1 MSYIFTVLITMF
13 FSTQIV
19 NAVETPA
26 KVAEFESQYEENLY
40 SLKDLTGVYVVLDYV
55 VKATEKSHLTV
66 NPNLQ
71 KDVKKRLESAGLK
84 LLNKEEMMDTPGN
97 PELDIFP
104 TFPAHLSAEAGES
117 DSEVAI
123 PNNLTASS
131 HQCCYSSVW
140 GSFSQAAEIERKL
153 GSKYRLSTWGNG
165 SNTDSCDRL
174 GEWMNEATL
183 KIIDNFIA
191 DYKKSKEPKKKP
203 QAKPQPAKQ
212 DNATTSEATVQV
224 SEPSQKQYIK
234 VKEVDDTKDMTCDT
248 ALMIYAQIF
257 KTGSS
262 TISTAKEALLDKLA
276 SHMLTCKNYRYR
288 IETHSDKRG
297 SDETNEIL
305 SARRGIAI
313 NKFLL
318 DKGLEETQFEMR
330 FLDSDKSKSTESED
344 DVIITPISQQ

>member
-1 MSYIFTVLITMF
+1 MNYLYKALLTMLL
-13 FSTQIV
+13 STQIV

-55 VKATEKSHLTV
+55 VKATEKSHLTG

-71 KDVKKRLESAGLK
+71 QEIKKRLESVGLK
-84 LLNKEEMMDTPGN
+84 LLNKEEMMSTPGN

-104 TFPAHLSAEAGES
+104 NFPAHLSAVPGES
-117 DSEVAI
+117 ESEVAI
-123 PNNLTASS
+123 PNLAPGN
-131 HQCCYSSVW
+131 HQCCYTSVW

-165 SNTDSCDRL
+165 SNTDSCDKL

-203 QAKPQPAKQ
+203 QAKPQTAKQ
-212 DNATTSEATVQV
+212 DNATTSEVTVQV

-234 VKEVDDTKDMTCDT
+234 VKEVDDTKGMACDT
-248 ALMIYAQIF
+248 ALMVYAQIF
-257 KTGSS
+257 KIGSS
-262 TISTAKEALLDKLA
+262 GISTAKEALLDKLA
-276 SHMLTCKNYRYR
+276 SHMLSCKNYRYR
-288 IETHSDKRG
+288 IETHSDKR
-297 SDETNEIL
+297 SNKEADEVL
-305 SARRGIAI
+305 AVRRGIALH
-313 NKFLL
+313 KFLL
-318 DKGLEETQFEMR
+318 DKGVEEAQFEMR
-330 FLDSDKSKSTESED
+330 FFDDSKPKSKDTED